1 MRSYQSALDHYI
13 SRPVPPRSK
22 LWKAMPDNARPLQR
36 TAYTHYGIHRRTEDN
51 AIIYRLYETN
61 VATIYPPNAE
71 GNTLVECRYYD
82 SPLTNNF
89 IWSQGLDYYRLNTT
103 EGKEVCV
110 PYVHSD
116 APYGDP
122 KPATAKLMLDKA
134 GRLIVAQS
142 WHADIATRVSTTE
155 DKAKRKEL
163 AKQLDGFMMLIG
175 IRIDQYR
182 TNCTLDADYGRPF
195 ATEYRQPES
204 IKNVRDFVNGAD
216 AKDIERIGDVLNDAG
231 TVDELV
237 DMGQGVFDILAS
249 KRAYDEGLLR
259 YYYQRS
265 VSAEELQAAKHA
277 LIMKVST
284 EDFLKSYRSRLQ
296 KLVGIKEGTGFKIH
310 GQFRESIPRKW
321 YIASRVANRIVTK

>member
-89 IWSQGLDYYRLNTT
+89 IWSQGLHYYRLNTT

-122 KPATAKLMLDKA
+122 KPATAKLMMDKA
-134 GRLIVAQS
+134 GRLIVDQS

-155 DKAKRKEL
+155 DKNKRKEL

-175 IRIDQYR
+175 LRIEQYR
-182 TNCTLDADYGRPF
+182 TNCTLDSKYGAPF
-195 ATEYRQPES
+195 MGSYDQPPSIRDAPES
-204 IKNVRDFVNGAD
+204 RDLEDYVEDMSKILDNHD
-216 AKDIERIGDVLNDAG
+216 LLEL
-231 TVDELV
+231 LV

-249 KRAYDEGLLR
+249 TRAYDESLLR

-265 VSAEELQAAKHA
+265 ISAEELQAAKHA
-277 LIMKVST
+277 IIMGVST

-321 YIASRVANRIVTK
+321 YVASRVANRIVTK

>member
-1 MRSYQSALDHYI
+1 MRSYQSALDHYF

-22 LWKAMPDNARPLQR
+22 KWAAMPDNARPLQR
-36 TAYTHYGIHRRTEDN
+36 TAYAHYGIHKRNEDQ
-51 AIIYRLYETN
+51 AIVYRLNDTN
-61 VATIYPPNAE
+61 VATIYPPNKD

-82 SPLTNNF
+82 APLTNNF
-89 IWSQGLDYYRLNTT
+89 MWTNNVGYYRLNTT

-122 KPATAKLMLDKA
+122 KPATAKLMMDKA

-175 IRIDQYR
+175 LRIEQYR

-195 ATEYRQPES
+195 AMEYRQPES

-237 DMGQGVFDILAS
+237 EMGQGVFDILAS
-249 KRAYDEGLLR
+249 KRAYENNLLQYWR
-259 YYYQRS
+259 TRGQ
-265 VSAEELQAAKHA
+265 ATEIIEAAKHA

-296 KLVGIKEGTGFKIH
+296 KLVGIKEGTGFKIW
-310 GQFRESIPRKW
+310 GQFREKLPRKW
-321 YIASRVANRIVTK
+321 YIASRVARHIVTK

>member
-1 MRSYQSALDHYI
+1 MRSYQAALDHYF

-22 LWKAMPDNARPLQR
+22 KWAAMPDNARPLQR
-36 TAYTHYGIHRRTEDN
+36 TAYTHYGIHKRSSDQ

-71 GNTLVECRYYD
+71 GNTLVECCYYE

-89 IWSQGLDYYRLNTT
+89 MWQQGLSYYRLTTT
-103 EGKEVCV
+103 EGNEVCV

-122 KPATAKLMLDKA
+122 KPATAKLMMDKD
-134 GRLIVAQS
+134 GKLIVSQS

-155 DKAKRKEL
+155 DKNKRKEL
-163 AKQLDGFMMLIG
+163 FKQLDGFVMLIG
-175 IRIDQYR
+175 LRIDQYR

-195 ATEYRQPES
+195 ATEYRQPPS
-204 IKNVRDFVNGAD
+204 IKNVGDLVNGSD
-216 AKDIERIGDVLNDAG
+216 AKDIENIGDVLNDAD
-231 TVDELV
+231 TVDVLV

-249 KRAYDEGLLR
+249 KRAYDAELLGW
-259 YYYQRS
+259 YAQRAAPNG
-265 VSAEELQAAKHA
+265 VDEAKHA
-277 LIMKVST
+277 IIKEVST

-296 KLVGIKEGTGFKIH
+296 KLVGIKEGSGFKVW

-321 YIASRVANRIVTK
+321 YIASRVARHIVTK

>member
-22 LWKAMPDNARPLQR
+22 KWKAMPDNARPLQR
-36 TAYTHYGIHRRTEDN
+36 TAYDHYGIHRRTEDN

-61 VATIYPPNAE
+61 VATIYPPNKD
-71 GNTLVECRYYD
+71 GNTLVECCYYD

-89 IWSQGLDYYRLNTT
+89 MWTNNIGYYRLPTT

-116 APYGDP
+116 APYGQP
-122 KPATAKLMLDKA
+122 KPSSAKLMLDKD
-134 GRLIVAQS
+134 GRLIVDQS

-163 AKQLDGFMMLIG
+163 FKQLDGFVMLIG
-175 IRIDQYR
+175 LRIDQYR
-182 TNCTLDADYGRPF
+182 ANCTLDANYGRPF
-195 ATEYRQPES
+195 SQGYHQPDS
-204 IKNVRDFVNGAD
+204 IRMCRVDAD
-216 AKDIERIGDVLNDAG
+216 ELADIDKALNDPN
-231 TVDELV
+231 VIDNLV
-237 DMGQGVFDILAS
+237 EMGQGVFDILAS
-249 KRAYDEGLLR
+249 KRAYENNLLQYWR
-259 YYYQRS
+259 TRGQ
-265 VSAEELQAAKHA
+265 ATEIIEAAKHA

-296 KLVGIKEGTGFKIH
+296 KLVGIKEGTGFKIW
-310 GQFRESIPRKW
+310 GQFREKLPRKW
-321 YIASRVANRIVTK
+321 YIASRVARHIVTK

>member
-1 MRSYQSALDHYI
+1 MRSYQSALDHYF

-22 LWKAMPDNARPLQR
+22 KWAAMPDNARPLQR
-36 TAYTHYGIHRRTEDN
+36 TAYTHYGIHKRNEDQ
-51 AIIYRLYETN
+51 AIVYRLYETN

-89 IWSQGLDYYRLNTT
+89 IWTNNLNYYRLNTT

-122 KPATAKLMLDKA
+122 KPVTAKLMMDKA
-134 GRLIVAQS
+134 GRLIVDQS

-163 AKQLDGFMMLIG
+163 AKQLDGFVMLIG
-175 IRIDQYR
+175 LRIEQYR
-182 TNCTLDADYGRPF
+182 TNCTLDANYGRPF
-195 ATEYRQPES
+195 SQGYQQPDS
-204 IKNVRDFVNGAD
+204 IRMCTVDAD
-216 AKDIERIGDVLNDAG
+216 ELADIDKALNDPN
-231 TVDELV
+231 VIDNLV
-237 DMGQGVFDILAS
+237 EMGQGVFDILAS
-249 KRAYDEGLLR
+249 KRAYENNLLQYWR
-259 YYYQRS
+259 TRGQ
-265 VSAEELQAAKHA
+265 ATETIEAAKHA
-277 LIMKVST
+277 IIMGVST

-296 KLVGIKEGTGFKIH
+296 KLVGIKEGTGFKIW
-310 GQFRESIPRKW
+310 GQFREKLPRKW
-321 YIASRVANRIVTK
+321 YIASRVARHTVTK

>member
-1 MRSYQSALDHYI
+1 MRSYQQALDHYF

-22 LWKAMPDNARPLQR
+22 KWAAMPDNARPLQR
-36 TAYTHYGIHRRTEDN
+36 TAYTHYGIHKRNDDQ
-51 AIIYRLYETN
+51 AIVYRLYETN
-61 VATIYPPNAE
+61 VCTIYPPNAD
-71 GNTLVECRYYD
+71 GNTLYEYRYYD

-89 IWSQGLDYYRLNTT
+89 VWQQGLSYYRLPTT

-116 APYGDP
+116 APYGQQAAP
-122 KPATAKLMLDKA
+122 SAKLMMDKER
-134 GRLIVAQS
+134 RLIVDQS

-175 IRIDQYR
+175 LRIDQYR

-195 ATEYRQPES
+195 AMEYRQPDS
-204 IKNVRDFVNGAD
+204 IRMC
-216 AKDIERIGDVLNDAG
+216 
-231 TVDELV
+231 TVDADELADIDKALNNPNV
-237 DMGQGVFDILAS
+237 IDNLVEMGQGVFDILAS
-249 KRAYDEGLLR
+249 KRAYDNGLLSYWR
-259 YYYQRS
+259 TRGQ
-265 VSAEELQAAKHA
+265 ATETIEEAKRNV
-277 LIMKVST
+277 IRKVST

-296 KLVGIKEGTGFKIH
+296 KLVGIKEGSGFKIW

-321 YIASRVANRIVTK
+321 YIASRVADRIVTK

>member
-1 MRSYQSALDHYI
+1 MRSYQSALDHYFLC
-13 SRPVPPRSK
+13 PVPPRSK
-22 LWKAMPDNARPLQR
+22 KWAAMPDNARPLQR
-36 TAYTHYGIHRRTEDN
+36 TAYTHYGIHKRNEDQ
-51 AIIYRLYETN
+51 AIVYRLYETN

-71 GNTLVECRYYD
+71 GNTLVECCYYD

-89 IWSQGLDYYRLNTT
+89 IWSQGLHYYRLNTT
-103 EGKEVCV
+103 EGKEVQV

-116 APYGDP
+116 APYGGP
-122 KPATAKLMLDKA
+122 KPATAKLMMDKA

-175 IRIDQYR
+175 LRIEQYR

-195 ATEYRQPES
+195 AMEYRQPDS
-204 IKNVRDFVNGAD
+204 IRMCRVDAD
-216 AKDIERIGDVLNDAG
+216 ELADIDKALNDPQ

-237 DMGQGVFDILAS
+237 EMGQGVFDILAS
-249 KRAYDEGLLR
+249 KRAYENSLLQYWR
-259 YYYQRS
+259 TRGQPTD
-265 VSAEELQAAKHA
+265 VIEAAKHA
-277 LIMKVST
+277 IIMGVST

-321 YIASRVANRIVTK
+321 YIASRVAASIVTK

>member
-1 MRSYQSALDHYI
+1 MRNYQSALDHYI

-36 TAYTHYGIHRRTEDN
+36 TAYTHYGIHKRNEDQ
-51 AIIYRLYETN
+51 AIIYRLYDTN
-61 VATIYPPNAE
+61 VATIYPPNKD

-89 IWSQGLDYYRLNTT
+89 IWSQGLHYYRLNTT

-122 KPATAKLMLDKA
+122 KPATAKLMMDKD
-134 GRLIVAQS
+134 GKLIVSQS

-175 IRIDQYR
+175 LRIDQYR
-182 TNCTLDADYGRPF
+182 TNCTLDRDYGRPF
-195 ATEYRQPES
+195 AMEYRQPES

-216 AKDIERIGDVLNDAG
+216 AKEIYKIGDVLNDAG

-237 DMGQGVFDILAS
+237 EMGQGVFDILAS
-249 KRAYDEGLLR
+249 KRAYDGGLLN
-259 YYYQRS
+259 YYSRTRQT
-265 VSAEELQAAKHA
+265 AEELQAANHA
-277 LIMKVST
+277 IIRGVST

-321 YIASRVANRIVTK
+321 YIASRVADRIVTK